1 MIQEALPDLPLNKGE
16 VKKPNRNYSPEIESA
31 EDSKRSTLI
40 EFPGGR
46 DVPEWRKQLS
56 KRVREVQER
65 KAREAAEE
73 LAAAQEAGL
82 VSCAMPSGQ
91 LELVPDL
98 ENPIVNPIV
107 SKALE
112 RLERAR
118 RSDYSAAHHTATG
131 FAPALDPEA
140 QPFVETEVSDTP
152 VLEGKR
158 KLTMVASPQPIVEP
172 VEIVTEELI
181 ADDSFEP
188 QIESIAVESQI
199 PESTLVETA
208 VDAATAVESMVG
220 DAFAVESTV
229 TENPIEPEAEQ
240 QPVRTPLERKPIRVI
255 SDNDIALSYL
265 ENCLSVPA
273 LSSDTRTDL
282 AGLTRRFFSGIV
294 DLLLIAIMASPAFA
308 AVYYS
313 GSNWSD
319 PKTIGILSGI
329 TAATMFAY
337 LTVCTAMTGRT
348 LAMRM
353 FKMRTIDLRT
363 GLIPTG
369 GQSVTRAITY
379 VFSLALLGLGIA
391 YAVIDPDRRA
401 VHDKLSKTIVI
412 RT

>member
-1 MIQEALPDLPLNKGE
+1 MIQEALPDLPSNNGE

-112 RLERAR
+112 RIERAR
-118 RSDYSAAHHTATG
+118 RSDYSASHHTATA

-140 QPFVETEVSDTP
+140 QAFAATEVSDTP
-152 VLEGKR
+152 AESKR
-158 KLTMVASPQPIVEP
+158 KLMMVASPKPIVAP

-188 QIESIAVESQI
+188 QIKLNVES
-199 PESTLVETA
+199 PLAESTLVETA
-208 VDAATAVESMVG
+208 VVAAAAVESMVG
-220 DAFAVESTV
+220 ESFAVESTV
-229 TENPIEPEAEQ
+229 TKNSVEPEVEQ

-255 SDNDIALSYL
+255 SDNDVALSYL

-273 LSSDTRTDL
+273 LSSDTRSDL
-282 AGLTRRFFSGIV
+282 PGLTRRFFSGVV
-294 DLLLIAIMASPAFA
+294 DLLLIAIMVSPAVA
-308 AVYYS
+308 AMYYS
-313 GSNWSD
+313 GSNWAD

-329 TAATMFAY
+329 AAAVMFAY

-353 FKMRTIDLRT
+353 FRMRTIDLRT

-369 GQSVTRAITY
+369 GQSITRAITY

-391 YAVIDPDRRA
+391 YAVIDPDQRA

-412 RT
+412 RI

>member
-1 MIQEALPDLPLNKGE
+1 MIQEALPDLPSNNGE

-118 RSDYSAAHHTATG
+118 RSDYPASHHTATG

-140 QPFVETEVSDTP
+140 QAFAATELSDTP
-152 VLEGKR
+152 VESKR
-158 KLTMVASPQPIVEP
+158 KLTMVASPQPNVEP

-181 ADDSFEP
+181 ANDSFES
-188 QIESIAVESQI
+188 QIESIAVESPI
-199 PESTLVETA
+199 AEPTLVETA
-208 VDAATAVESMVG
+208 VIAATAVESMVS
-220 DAFAVESTV
+220 ES
-229 TENPIEPEAEQ
+229 
-240 QPVRTPLERKPIRVI
+240 
-255 SDNDIALSYL
+255 
-265 ENCLSVPA
+265 
-273 LSSDTRTDL
+273 
-282 AGLTRRFFSGIV
+282 
-294 DLLLIAIMASPAFA
+294 
-308 AVYYS
+308 
-313 GSNWSD
+313 
-319 PKTIGILSGI
+319 
-329 TAATMFAY
+329 
-337 LTVCTAMTGRT
+337 
-348 LAMRM
+348 
-353 FKMRTIDLRT
+353 
-363 GLIPTG
+363 
-369 GQSVTRAITY
+369 
-379 VFSLALLGLGIA
+379 
-391 YAVIDPDRRA
+391 
-401 VHDKLSKTIVI
+401 
-412 RT
+412 

>member
-1 MIQEALPDLPLNKGE
+1 MIQEVLPDLPSANGE

-82 VSCAMPSGQ
+82 VSCDMPSGQ

-118 RSDYSAAHHTATG
+118 RSDYSASHHTATA
-131 FAPALDPEA
+131 FAPALAPEA
-140 QPFVETEVSDTP
+140 QAFVATEVSDTP
-152 VLEGKR
+152 AESKR
-158 KLTMVASPQPIVEP
+158 KLMMVASPKPIVEP

-188 QIESIAVESQI
+188 QIKLNVES
-199 PESTLVETA
+199 PLAESTLVETA
-208 VDAATAVESMVG
+208 VVAANAVELMVG
-220 DAFAVESTV
+220 ESFAVESTV
-229 TENPIEPEAEQ
+229 SENPVELEVEQ

-273 LSSDTRTDL
+273 LSSDTRSDL
-282 AGLTRRFFSGIV
+282 PGLTRRFFSGIV
-294 DLLLIAIMASPAFA
+294 DLLLIAIMVAPAVA
-308 AVYYS
+308 AMYYS
-313 GSNWSD
+313 GSNWAD

-329 TAATMFAY
+329 AAAVMFAY

-353 FKMRTIDLRT
+353 FRMRTIDLRT

-369 GQSVTRAITY
+369 GQSITRAITY

-391 YAVIDPDRRA
+391 YAVIDPDKRA

-412 RT
+412 RC

>member
-1 MIQEALPDLPLNKGE
+1 MIQEALPNLPSNNGE
-16 VKKPNRNYSPEIESA
+16 VKKPNPNYSPEIESA

-112 RLERAR
+112 RLDRAR
-118 RSDYSAAHHTATG
+118 RSDYSASHQTATA
-131 FAPALDPEA
+131 FAPALDPEVQA
-140 QPFVETEVSDTP
+140 FAATEVSDTP
-152 VLEGKR
+152 VVESKR
-158 KLTMVASPQPIVEP
+158 KLTMVASLQPIVEP

-188 QIESIAVESQI
+188 QIESIAVE
-199 PESTLVETA
+199 PPMAEPTVVETA
-208 VDAATAVESMVG
+208 VVAATAVESMVRES
-220 DAFAVESTV
+220 FAIESTV
-229 TENPIEPEAEQ
+229 TEDSIEPEVEQ
-240 QPVRTPLERKPIRVI
+240 QPARAGLERKAIRVI

-273 LSSDTRTDL
+273 LASDTRSDL
-282 AGLTRRFFSGIV
+282 AGLTRRFFSGTV
-294 DLLLIAIMASPAFA
+294 DLLVIAIMVSPAVA
-308 AVYYS
+308 AMYYS
-313 GSNWSD
+313 GSKWAD

-337 LTVCTAMTGRT
+337 LTVCIAMTGRT
-348 LAMRM
+348 LAMRL

-369 GQSVTRAITY
+369 GQSITRAITY

-391 YAVIDPDRRA
+391 YAVIDPDKRA

-412 RT
+412 RS

>member
-118 RSDYSAAHHTATG
+118 RSDYSASHQAATA

-140 QPFVETEVSDTP
+140 QRFVETEVSDTP
-152 VLEGKR
+152 VESKR

-172 VEIVTEELI
+172 VEIATAELI

-188 QIESIAVESQI
+188 QTESISVEPPI
-199 PESTLVETA
+199 AEPTLVETA
-208 VDAATAVESMVG
+208 IDAATAVESMVRES
-220 DAFAVESTV
+220 FVVESTV
-229 TENPIEPEAEQ
+229 AENPIESEVEQ
-240 QPVRTPLERKPIRVI
+240 PSEHTRLGRKPIRVI
-255 SDNDIALSYL
+255 SDNDAALSYL

-273 LSSDTRTDL
+273 LSSDTRADL

-294 DLLLIAIMASPAFA
+294 DLLLIAIMVSPAVA
-308 AVYYS
+308 AMYYS

-319 PKTIGILSGI
+319 PKTIGIVSGI
-329 TAATMFAY
+329 TAAIMFAY

-353 FKMRTIDLRT
+353 FRMRTIDLRT

-369 GQSVTRAITY
+369 GQSITRAITY